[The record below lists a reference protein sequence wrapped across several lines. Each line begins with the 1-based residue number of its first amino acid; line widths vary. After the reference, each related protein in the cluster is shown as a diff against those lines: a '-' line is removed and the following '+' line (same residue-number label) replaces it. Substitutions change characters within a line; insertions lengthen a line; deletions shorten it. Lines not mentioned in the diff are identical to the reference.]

1 MLAASGGSRAREG
14 TGAMQLSDRV
24 TGGVL
29 VVLGAAAAVAGSRL
43 PAVPGQ
49 DVGPAAFPMLIGGGL
64 VLCGLMIAL
73 GIGHAF
79 EAPEE
84 DTEGAPRYAGLR
96 ALLPPVLL
104 LFYVL
109 AVDRLGFL
117 LTAAAI
123 VLAASLTFGARWRL
137 AVPLAIAAPL
147 LVHLVFYKLLRVPLP
162 AGLLPA
168 PWAAA
173 A

>member
-1 MLAASGGSRAREG
+1 
-14 TGAMQLSDRV
+14 MQLSDRV

-29 VVLGAAAAVAGSRL
+29 VLLGAASAFAGSRL

-64 VLCGLMIAL
+64 MVCGLMIAL

-84 DTEGAPRYAGLR
+84 DAEGAPRFAGLR
-96 ALLPPVLL
+96 ALLPPAPL
-104 LFYVL
+104 
-109 AVDRLGFL
+109 
-117 LTAAAI
+117 I
-123 VLAASLTFGARWRL
+123 VLAAALTFGARWRL
-137 AVPLAIAAPL
+137 AVPLAVAAPL

>member
-1 MLAASGGSRAREG
+1 MH
-14 TGAMQLSDRV
+14 LSDRV

-29 VVLGAAAAVAGSRL
+29 VLLGAAAAYGGSRL

-64 VLCGLMIAL
+64 ALCGVLVAL
-73 GIGHAF
+73 GIGQTF

-84 DTEGAPRYAGLR
+84 DAEGAPRFAGLR
-96 ALLPPVLL
+96 ALLPPALL

-117 LTAAAI
+117 LTAAAM

-137 AVPLAIAAPL
+137 AVPLAILAPL
-147 LVHLVFYKLLRVPLP
+147 LVHLIFYKLLRVPLP
-162 AGLLPA
+162 AGILPA

-173 A
+173 

>member
-1 MLAASGGSRAREG
+1 MRSTQDLRQLLNSLDGQGYRSYKRIAGAYDYGGWELRIDHVQGDPFADPSR
-14 TGAMQLSDRV
+14 
-24 TGGVL
+24 
-29 VVLGAAAAVAGSRL
+29 
-43 PAVPGQ
+43 
-49 DVGPAAFPMLIGGGL
+49 
-64 VLCGLMIAL
+64 
-73 GIGHAF
+73 
-79 EAPEE
+79 
-84 DTEGAPRYAGLR
+84 LR
-96 ALLPPVLL
+96 ALLPPALL

-117 LTAAAI
+117 PAAAAM
-123 VLAASLTFGARWRL
+123 VLATALTFGARWRL

-173 A
+173 

>member
-1 MLAASGGSRAREG
+1 
-14 TGAMQLSDRV
+14 
-24 TGGVL
+24 
-29 VVLGAAAAVAGSRL
+29 
-43 PAVPGQ
+43 
-49 DVGPAAFPMLIGGGL
+49 
-64 VLCGLMIAL
+64 MIAL

-162 AGLLPA
+162 PGLLPA

>member
-1 MLAASGGSRAREG
+1 
-14 TGAMQLSDRV
+14 MQLSDRM

-29 VVLGAAAAVAGSRL
+29 VVLGAAAAYGGSRL

-64 VLCGLMIAL
+64 VLCGLLIAF
-73 GIGHAF
+73 GIGQAF

-84 DTEGAPRYAGLR
+84 DAEGAPRFAGLR
-96 ALLPPVLL
+96 ALLPPALL
-104 LFYVL
+104 VFYVL

-117 LTAAAI
+117 PTAAAM
-123 VLAASLTFGARWRL
+123 VLATALTFGARWRL
-137 AVPLAIAAPL
+137 ALPLAIAAPL
-147 LVHLVFYKLLRVPLP
+147 LVHLIFYKLLRVPLP

-168 PWAAA
+168 PWASA
-173 A
+173 

>member
-1 MLAASGGSRAREG
+1 
-14 TGAMQLSDRV
+14 MQLSDRV

-29 VVLGAAAAVAGSRL
+29 VLLGAAAAYGGSRL

-64 VLCGLMIAL
+64 ALCGVLVAL
-73 GIGHAF
+73 GIGQTF

-84 DTEGAPRYAGLR
+84 DAEGAPRFAGLR
-96 ALLPPVLL
+96 ALLPPALL

-117 LTAAAI
+117 LTAAAM

-137 AVPLAIAAPL
+137 AVPLAILAPL
-147 LVHLVFYKLLRVPLP
+147 LVHLIFYKLLRVPLP
-162 AGLLPA
+162 AGILPA

-173 A
+173 

>member
-1 MLAASGGSRAREG
+1 ML
-14 TGAMQLSDRV
+14 LSDRV

-29 VVLGAAAAVAGSRL
+29 VVLGAAAAVVGSRL

-64 VLCGLMIAL
+64 VLCGLMIAF

-84 DTEGAPRYAGLR
+84 DTEGAPRFAGLR
-96 ALLPPVLL
+96 ALLPPALL

-117 LTAAAI
+117 LTGAAI

-137 AVPLAIAAPL
+137 AVPIAIVAPL

-162 AGLLPA
+162 AGVLPA

-173 A
+173 S

>member
-1 MLAASGGSRAREG
+1 MH
-14 TGAMQLSDRV
+14 LSDRV

-29 VVLGAAAAVAGSRL
+29 VLLGAAAAYGGSRL

-64 VLCGLMIAL
+64 ALCGVLVAL
-73 GIGHAF
+73 GIGQTF
-79 EAPEE
+79 EPPEE
-84 DTEGAPRYAGLR
+84 DAEGAPRFAGLR
-96 ALLPPVLL
+96 ALLPPALL

-117 LTAAAI
+117 LTAAAM

-137 AVPLAIAAPL
+137 AVPLAILAPL
-147 LVHLVFYKLLRVPLP
+147 LVHLIFYKLLRVPLP
-162 AGLLPA
+162 AGILPA

-173 A
+173 

>member
-1 MLAASGGSRAREG
+1 
-14 TGAMQLSDRV
+14 MQLSDRV

-29 VVLGAAAAVAGSRL
+29 VALGAAAAFAGSRL

-73 GIGHAF
+73 GVGHAF

-84 DTEGAPRYAGLR
+84 DAEGAPRHAGLR
-96 ALLPPVLL
+96 ALLPAALL

-109 AVDRLGFL
+109 VVERLGFL
-117 LTAAAI
+117 PTAAI
-123 VLAASLTFGARWRL
+123 MVLAAALAFGARWRL
-137 AVPLAIAAPL
+137 AVPLAVAAPL

-162 AGLLPA
+162 AGVLPA

-173 A
+173 